1 MYRGGL
7 GGAALGEARMG
18 LTVRKGFMRP
28 ELLRRELTGAASGAG
43 DSVSRNLC
51 LRKWSFCSFSP
62 CPGSQTWKQFFL
74 RQTKLEHRMA
84 RVKPEDF
91 IFREASGNLGTGI
104 GSAKGTGQ
112 YGFKKHTVS
121 FPRVFIQ

>member
-1 MYRGGL
+1 MSPGRERTSECVPSGL
-7 GGAALGEARMG
+7 GGAALGEAGVR
-18 LTVRKGFMRP
+18 LTVWKGFMRP
-28 ELLRRELTGAASGAG
+28 VLLRRELTGAAWGG
-43 DSVSRNLC
+43 GDDSVSRNLC

-104 GSAKGTGQ
+104 GSPKGT
-112 YGFKKHTVS
+112 
-121 FPRVFIQ
+121 